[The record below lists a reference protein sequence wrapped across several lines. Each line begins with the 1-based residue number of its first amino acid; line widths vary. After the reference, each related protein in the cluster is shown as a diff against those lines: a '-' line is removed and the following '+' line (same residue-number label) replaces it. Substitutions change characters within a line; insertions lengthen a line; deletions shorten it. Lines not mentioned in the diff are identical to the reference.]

1 MRVKWFEN
9 PDNIVYVD
17 IEQFADNFGKET
29 GISSLREKIEE
40 FRNNP
45 VPEGVTLT
53 GVKRTAVKLFIPD
66 LVFDKHLDM
75 GETVWLFMGEMYP
88 AYCIYWPQ

>member
-29 GISSLREKIEE
+29 GISNLRGKIEE
-40 FRNNP
+40 FRANP

>member
-29 GISSLREKIEE
+29 GISNLRGKIED
-40 FRNNP
+40 FRANP
-45 VPEGVTLT
+45 KPEGVTLT